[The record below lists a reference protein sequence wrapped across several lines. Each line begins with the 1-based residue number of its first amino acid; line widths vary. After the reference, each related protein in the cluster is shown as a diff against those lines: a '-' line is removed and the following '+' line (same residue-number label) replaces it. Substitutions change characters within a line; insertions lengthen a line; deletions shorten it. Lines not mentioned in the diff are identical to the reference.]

1 MTLAALREQRT
12 LIHENMMWRKQ
23 HIESARAVQVRI
35 EREAILSKIDNMAP
49 GLRVIYL
56 KQRLAKLKMRF
67 E

>member
-23 HIESARAVQVRI
+23 YLEGSRAVQVRI

-49 GLRVIYL
+49 GLRVLYL